1 MFLCFQQNKRCERG
15 GTQDL
20 FRTTEE
26 KRRNST
32 VEWKRYSYCTTY
44 LYNREKKKHAGWHK
58 NILLTT
64 DYECSIKAEQGDTH
78 RRSEVP
84 LSCLTGRLEGIS
96 CMWNTWV
103 GGSKS
108 SSKLSESRETAADWE
123 DSDLCDFLA
132 LSHIFFSLYYIYG
145 RYFLYVNTAAGGRHT
160 FVLGG
165 VWGRCLRWRWAA
177 FIEFC
182 VEDEGGTPVNLPMD
196 LWGALIKASGHVVAT
211 QHLCFI
217 LTRWTQTSPFCK
229 DSRRICT
236 PRWSDL
242 KCFRRR
248 DEASQRIFFVT
259 TETAS
264 TKHDI
269 HKITNTFC
277 SVCQYLLVN

>member
-132 LSHIFFSLYYIYG
+132 LSHFLLIILHLWSL
-145 RYFLYVNTAAGGRHT
+145 FL
-160 FVLGG
+160 
-165 VWGRCLRWRWAA
+165 
-177 FIEFC
+177 
-182 VEDEGGTPVNLPMD
+182 
-196 LWGALIKASGHVVAT
+196 
-211 QHLCFI
+211 
-217 LTRWTQTSPFCK
+217 
-229 DSRRICT
+229 
-236 PRWSDL
+236 
-242 KCFRRR
+242 
-248 DEASQRIFFVT
+248 
-259 TETAS
+259 
-264 TKHDI
+264 
-269 HKITNTFC
+269 
-277 SVCQYLLVN
+277 VCQYCLRGKTYLCVGGSVGAVLAMAMSCLHWVLCGGRRRNTGEPTHGPLRGFDQSFRSCSSHATPLLYTDQVNAN